1 MIRIKQIRNEKNIT
15 AKTLATHVGV
25 AESTMSLYENGKRE
39 PDYKTLQKIA
49 EYLDVSIDYLLG
61 TSDVPR
67 LTEYH
72 PDGYRLPSN
81 VQILQMR
88 QFPKLSKIP
97 GVPKQADPSSW
108 QLTPEEQVRIVGN
121 LRGDLSVSEFAQ
133 KCGVA
138 ETVLKELE
146 SGFDFDAN
154 GRAEEKNEA
163 LANVAKATGFPLPQ
177 LTHRVT
183 LTQAGLLQ
191 SFPVYESPTSS
202 KRVACAPVPFADE
215 AQYDSYVEAPA
226 NLQADFCL
234 TALDD
239 SMSGARIQKG
249 DIVFIRAQS
258 TVESGKIAAV
268 IVNNE
273 AILRHWFYYP
283 EKNKLVLTPENP
295 AYEPLVFIGDEVNS
309 VRCLGLSV
317 SFMSNL

>member
-1 MIRIKQIRNEKNIT
+1 MFKENFIKLCALNDESPSSVCQKIGITPSAFSQWNENSIPRK
-15 AKTLATHVGV
+15 V
-25 AESTMSLYENGKRE
+25 
-39 PDYKTLQKIA
+39 TLQKIA
-49 EYLDVSIDYLLG
+49 DYFGVSVD
-61 TSDVPR
+61 S
-67 LTEYH
+67 LTKMTE
-72 PDGYRLPSN
+72 GSESFSLPSN
-81 VQILQMR
+81 IRTIQLR

-97 GVPKQADPSSW
+97 GVPKQADPSSR

-234 TALDD
+234 TVLDD
-239 SMSGARIQKG
+239 SMSGARIQKD

-258 TVESGKIAAV
+258 TVENGKIAAV